1 MVAITVGVACC
12 NAEAWLEDCVGSLF
26 GQTFDDFEIVAIDDG
41 STDRTGEL
49 LDALAARDSRLRVF
63 HQENMGR
70 GPTRNRIL
78 RAARG
83 TYLTFVDADDWL
95 APECLEETHRRA
107 VEEDLDIL
115 SFGWVRVEDGSGRV
129 IEKRR
134 DHEERDTSDVVRMR
148 KDAFSARLNPM
159 SCASLTRIDLFLDNG
174 LVYPDCHHEDIY
186 VTPFLYFYGERYGY
200 MDRDFYYWR
209 VRRGSITQTIS
220 MAHVDGFSGA
230 FGSWRA
236 RLIMEGRFRDFK
248 GAAIAGSFAY
258 LSLAHRRID
267 EMGCND
273 AKLLRHF
280 QDQVLSIPE
289 LKEYGQHLSPR
300 ELKSRANV
308 IEVIRN
314 ADASGTAVERP
325 MDMGLFPR
333 LRDANERFGS
343 VLRKSPGYVPNQ
355 SPKSE
360 RSTIYDVAFAPHKD
374 YHVVTAFPIA
384 GILRRCGLNVAFLD
398 FTRVRR
404 NEGSQAAMER
414 LGETHCHDLADF
426 IAAGHGFETLVVF
439 NDWDPRVTRPLV
451 QDAREAGAA
460 TVGFVEG
467 INDFADVDTERRRDA
482 YRSVEWVLG
491 SGEND
496 RRYFRDM
503 GDKFRVVGF
512 PRVMEA
518 LRRPVRAPSRRRAVI
533 NVNFTYGVLEDK
545 RDAWVASAIEGC
557 RLAGLDWIIS
567 QHPQDQGDLS
577 AYPVDTRDFESVMQ
591 ENAILVSRFS
601 SCIIEALAMGRP
613 VVYHNPGTEQVEKFR
628 EPLGAYS
635 VSFDAPSLA
644 RALESELARPGSVEK
659 RRTEFLKEHGDC
671 YHNHDLHEAAA
682 RALLEILHE
691 HRRKRSISRLV
702 QPSDASREASF
713 ASRRP
718 ALADWPGPSVAFSR
732 RLARACGNAGNVVL
746 GFARRISGR
755 RTIRYPRRLQ

>member
-1 MVAITVGVACC
+1 MVAITVGVACY
-12 NAEAWLEDCVGSLF
+12 NVEAWLEDCVESLF
-26 GQTFDDFEIVAIDDG
+26 DQTFDDFEIVAIDDG

-49 LDALAARDSRLRVF
+49 LDALAARDRRLRVF
-63 HQENMGR
+63 HQENMGL
-70 GPTRNRIL
+70 GLTRNRIL
-78 RAARG
+78 RETRG
-83 TYLTFVDADDWL
+83 TYLTFVDGDDWL

-107 VEEDLDIL
+107 VEEDLDVL
-115 SFGWVRVEDGSGRV
+115 SFGWVRVRDGSLRV

-134 DHEERDTSDVVRMR
+134 DHKKRDVNDADMARR
-148 KDAFSARLNPM
+148 YAFSSKLNLM

-174 LVYPDCHHEDIY
+174 LVYPDCLHEDIH
-186 VTPFLYFYGERYGY
+186 VTPFLYFYGERHGY

-209 VRRGSITQTIS
+209 VHHGSITQTSSTDHLHGIVRAFIS
-220 MAHVDGFSGA
+220 
-230 FGSWRA
+230 WKA
-236 RLIMEGRFRDFK
+236 RLIMEGRLQDFHGCIISGLFAHLSVAAGRIAKK
-248 GAAIAGSFAY
+248 G
-258 LSLAHRRID
+258 R
-267 EMGCND
+267 ND

-280 QDQVLSIPE
+280 RNCVLSIPE
-289 LKEYGQHLSPR
+289 LREYRQHLSPR
-300 ELKSRANV
+300 ELKARAKV
-308 IEVIRN
+308 IKLIRN
-314 ADASGTAVERP
+314 AAEPGTAVERP

-333 LRDANERFGS
+333 LRDANERFES
-343 VLRKSPGYVPNQ
+343 VLRKSPGYVSNQ

-360 RSTIYDVAFAPHKD
+360 RNIIYDVAFAPHKD

-384 GILRRCGLNVAFLD
+384 GILRRCGLSVAFLD

-404 NEGSQAAMER
+404 DEGSQEAMER
-414 LGETHCHDLADF
+414 LGETNCHDLADF

-439 NDWDPRVTRPLV
+439 NDWEPRVTRPLV
-451 QDAREAGAA
+451 QDAREAGVA

-512 PRVMEA
+512 PRIMNA

-567 QHPQDQGDLS
+567 RHPQDQGDLS
-577 AYPVDTRDFESVMQ
+577 VHPVDTRDFESMMQ

-613 VVYHNPGTEQVEKFR
+613 VVYHNPGTEKVEKFR

-659 RRTEFLKEHGDC
+659 RRKEFLKEHGDC

-691 HRRKRSISRLV
+691 HRRKRSIARLV
-702 QPSDASREASF
+702 QPPDASREAPF

-718 ALADWPGPSVAFSR
+718 ALADWPGPSVAFSSW
-732 RLARACGNAGNVVL
+732 LARVCGNAGNVVL